1 MKNINKLL
9 ILFLVV
15 FLYQQPLKAET
26 YFLDFKS
33 ILNKSDAGKKAN
45 KYLKDQLDQGIKK
58 LKDREKQLQK
68 EEKDIIQQKKVLS
81 PEDYKKKISGLRS
94 KVSKLQKDRNSIL
107 ETVAKKRRNARKQLI
122 DAINPIVKGYM
133 SEKKIKLVLDKKSI
147 LLGDDKLDIT
157 NDIMKQLNNK
167 LKTINLK

>member
-1 MKNINKLL
+1 MIPINKLL
-9 ILFLVV
+9 VLFLVV

-33 ILNKSDAGKKAN
+33 ILNNSDAGKKAN
-45 KYLKDQLDQGIKK
+45 KSLKDQLDQGIKK

-94 KVSKLQKDRNSIL
+94 KVSTLQKDRNSIL
-107 ETVAKKRRNARKQLI
+107 ETVAKKRRNARQQLI
-122 DAINPIVKGYM
+122 DAINPIMKSYM
-133 SEKKIKLVLDKKSI
+133 NKKKIKLVLDKKSI

>member
-9 ILFLVV
+9 IFFLVV
-15 FLYQQPLKAET
+15 FLYQHPLKAET

-33 ILNKSDAGKKAN
+33 ILNNSDAGKKAN
-45 KYLKDQLDQGIKK
+45 KSLKDQLDQSIKK

-107 ETVAKKRRNARKQLI
+107 ETIDKKRR
-122 DAINPIVKGYM
+122 
-133 SEKKIKLVLDKKSI
+133 KIRSS
-147 LLGDDKLDIT
+147 
-157 NDIMKQLNNK
+157 
-167 LKTINLK
+167 

>member
-1 MKNINKLL
+1 M
-9 ILFLVV
+9 
-15 FLYQQPLKAET
+15 
-26 YFLDFKS
+26 
-33 ILNKSDAGKKAN
+33 
-45 KYLKDQLDQGIKK
+45 
-58 LKDREKQLQK
+58 KDREKQLQK

-107 ETVAKKRRNARKQLI
+107 ETVAKKRRNARQQLI
-122 DAINPIVKGYM
+122 DAINPIVKSYM

-147 LLGDDKLDIT
+147 LLGDDNLDIT

>member
-1 MKNINKLL
+1 MILINKLL
-9 ILFLVV
+9 ILFLVL

-33 ILNKSDAGKKAN
+33 ILNNSDAGKKAN
-45 KYLKDQLDQGIKK
+45 KSLKDQLDQGIKK

-81 PEDYKKKISGLRS
+81 PEEYKKKISGLRS
-94 KVSKLQKDRNSIL
+94 KVSNLQKDRNSIL
-107 ETVAKKRRNARKQLI
+107 ETVAKKRRNARQQLI
-122 DAINPIVKGYM
+122 DAINPIVKSYM
-133 SEKKIKLVLDKKSI
+133 SEKKINLVLDKKSI

-157 NDIMKQLNNK
+157 NVIMKQLNNK